1 MRRAPWANAALYL
14 MLAIRKDHGEP
25 IATRLVDAMVI
36 DDRDTSFVRT
46 DRFDVRQR
54 DRRRAQFYAVTLRI
68 PRCV

>member
-1 MRRAPWANAALYL
+1 MECPVVSRSVLVDL
-14 MLAIRKDHGEP
+14 LAIREDHGEP

-54 DRRRAQFYAVTLRI
+54 DRKRAQFYAVTLRI
-68 PRCV
+68 LRCV